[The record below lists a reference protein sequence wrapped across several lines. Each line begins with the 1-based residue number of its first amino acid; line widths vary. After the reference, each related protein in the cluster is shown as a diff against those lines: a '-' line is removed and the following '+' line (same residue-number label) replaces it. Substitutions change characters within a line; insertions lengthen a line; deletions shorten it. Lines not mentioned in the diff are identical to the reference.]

1 LAPTRHLR
9 CRPVCLLTR
18 PFAGAHRRNA
28 FEGALAKYLEPAC
41 VQPLAIAHVD
51 GNVAPGQLVW
61 LDQALHFK
69 GVGAAAW
76 STNGGRAS
84 FSGKLDVDASVTVTG
99 EFNVGR
105 VTSPT
110 AAGMLS
116 GRRRQF
122 LLGYVQEATP
132 SRISL
137 RPIFIGQRMTMSSA
151 GHQLDLRD
159 IAHVWPGSV
168 DQFVGVDF
176 ASRLTAKDLQTL
188 KSVPEEQIKRSF
200 ADLIGE
206 PTVPK
211 DWGGEQFDLWTNRLS
226 VDGQRLRA
234 AIAFKGPAIFRP
246 MTIADLGKNGDQID
260 RLAGTGADL
269 LVLQHCHT
277 ITAPVV
283 NMLRTYAT
291 QPHRVRS
298 YMTIDGYDTVRILR
312 HFGYLE

>member
-116 GRRRQF
+116 GRRLQF

-188 KSVPEEQIKRSF
+188 KSVPEEQIKTVVRRPHRRADRSQGLGRR
-200 ADLIGE
+200 AVRPLDQ
-206 PTVPK
+206 PVVRR
-211 DWGGEQFDLWTNRLS
+211 WTA
-226 VDGQRLRA
+226 LRA